1 MEPILANSQTSL
13 TGLVLFVAYFVTA
26 IVLLLIFMK
35 IYTMLTP
42 FDDVALIKANNVS
55 ASVVFVGA
63 MLGFGAPIA
72 SAAANSISLLDFA
85 IWAGIAGIV
94 QILTFLAFR
103 KFYPLVSDRIEKG
116 EIAVAIKLGG
126 LSVTVGLINAA
137 CITY

>member
-1 MEPILANSQTSL
+1 MEPILANFQTSL
-13 TGLVLFVAYFVTA
+13 TGFVLFIAYFVTA
-26 IVLLLIFMK
+26 IVLLLVFMK
-35 IYTMLTP
+35 IYTILTP

-55 ASVVFVGA
+55 ASTVFVGA

-72 SAAANSISLLDFA
+72 SAAANSVSLLDFA
-85 IWAGIAGIV
+85 MWAVIAGIV
-94 QILTFLAFR
+94 QVLTFILFR

-116 EIAVAIKLGG
+116 EVAVAIKLAG